1 MPRILMI
8 DDDEAVHA
16 TIAAMLGHWGFGV
29 STASTGRRGLQQ
41 IATSVF
47 DAVIVDIFMPDMDG
61 IETIQQIHRI
71 NASLPVIAVSGFLF
85 RDAAHSAPDFLTM
98 STRLG
103 AVCCLRKPFRSKE
116 LLHAVE
122 MCLGSEHKKTG

>member
-8 DDDEAVHA
+8 DDDEAVHT
-16 TIAAMLGHWGFGV
+16 TITAMLAHWGFDV
-29 STASTGRRGLQQ
+29 RAASTGRAGLHA

-47 DAVIVDIFMPDMDG
+47 DAVIVDIFMPDMGG
-61 IETIQQIHRI
+61 IETIQEIHKI
-71 NASLPVIAVSGFLF
+71 NASLPVIAISGFMF
-85 RDAAHSAPDFLTM
+85 RDAAHSTPDFLTM

-116 LLHAVE
+116 LLQAIE
-122 MCLGSEHKKTG
+122 LCLGDAQRKTA